1 MTFIILMTI
10 IIIMTIALVKT
21 TTIIRVIMIT
31 TADVTNQLVMNAHS
45 GNFFFF

>member
-1 MTFIILMTI
+1 MTI
-10 IIIMTIALVKT
+10 IIMIMTKALVK

-31 TADVTNQLVMNAHS
+31 TADVTNQLVMDAHS

>member
-1 MTFIILMTI
+1 MTI
-10 IIIMTIALVKT
+10 IIMVMTIALVKT